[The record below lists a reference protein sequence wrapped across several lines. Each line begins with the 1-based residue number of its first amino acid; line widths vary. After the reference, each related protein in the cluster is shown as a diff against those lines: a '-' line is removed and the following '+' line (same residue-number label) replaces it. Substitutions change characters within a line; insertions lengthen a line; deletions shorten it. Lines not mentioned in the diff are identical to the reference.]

1 MQLPIDIK
9 ALIDETTNIKTA
21 RDTQISLSLYFDQ
34 AAPNDLVAHMR
45 NSFASASAS
54 VRMVMSY
61 LDSSFVPRSGDDFAI
76 IVAGGSAVVGP
87 AAAAIRGM
95 GVPVVVVTKQP
106 EAVKAAAAAS
116 GYDIPEGDV
125 VAPALEQGLGQAIE
139 LNDEALAELDER
151 MGSWIVSVC
160 HEKRLAMAIAF
171 PFMRRALARDAVQ
184 ATSLQNAGIGLVP
197 LLAGAD
203 LPVMTLNQAKMV
215 LQIAAAYGQ
224 EMDKNRAKELACVVG
239 SAYFCR
245 VVARELIELVPVLGV
260 VIRPTVAYGGTSAVG
275 YAAIEYFEGGQDAA
289 GVMNVASKASEVGN
303 KVVNKVR
310 SQGFGVVPEI
320 LDKVQGKAK
329 DLAEYI
335 PVAQEKVQEYA
346 PKVMS
351 VVNDLVDTVASQ
363 ANATGKSA

>member
-9 ALIDETTNIKTA
+9 ALIDETTNIKAA
-21 RDTQISLSLYFDQ
+21 RNTPISLSLYFDP

-45 NSFASASAS
+45 NSFASASSS

-61 LDSSFVPRSGDDFAI
+61 LDSSFAPRSGDDFAI
-76 IVAGGSAVVGP
+76 IVAGSSAMVGP

-95 GVPVVVVTKQP
+95 GVPTVVVTKQP
-106 EAVKAAAAAS
+106 EALKAAAAAS

-125 VAPALEQGLGQAIE
+125 VTPPLEQETDLAVE
-139 LNDEALAELDER
+139 MNDEALAELDER

-184 ATSLQNAGIGLVP
+184 ATSLQNAGIGVVP
-197 LLAGAD
+197 LIAGAD

-239 SAYFCR
+239 SAYLCR
-245 VVARELIELVPVLGV
+245 VVARELIELIPVLGI

-310 SQGFGVVPEI
+310 SEGVGIVPEI
-320 LDKVQGKAK
+320 LDKAKDKAK
-329 DLAEYI
+329 GLVDYV
-335 PVAQEKVQEYA
+335 PVVQEKAQEYA
-346 PKVMS
+346 PKVVG
-351 VVNDLVDTVASQ
+351 VVNDLVDTVVSQ
-363 ANATGKSA
+363 ANAANKSA

>member
-21 RDTQISLSLYFDQ
+21 RETQVSLSLYFDM

-45 NSFASASAS
+45 NSFASASSS

-61 LDSSFVPRSGDDFAI
+61 LDGSFVPRSGDDFAI

-95 GVPVVVVTKQP
+95 GVPVMVVTKQP
-106 EAVKAAAAAS
+106 EAVKAAAAAG
-116 GYDIPEGDV
+116 GYSIPEGDV
-125 VAPALEQGLGQAIE
+125 VAPAQAEAADLVDE
-139 LNDEALAELDER
+139 LDDEALADLDER
-151 MGSWIVSVC
+151 MGNWIVSVSR
-160 HEKRLAMAIAF
+160 EKRLAMAIAF
-171 PFMRRALARDAVQ
+171 PFMRRALAKDSVQ

-197 LLAGAD
+197 LIAGAD

-239 SAYFCR
+239 GAYFCR
-245 VVARELIELVPVLGV
+245 VVARELIELVPVLGFA
-260 VIRPTVAYGGTSAVG
+260 IRPAVAYGGTSAVG

-289 GVMNVASKASEVGN
+289 GVMNVATKATEVGT

-310 SQGFGVVPEI
+310 SEGWNLVPEI
-320 LDKVQGKAK
+320 LDKAQDKAK
-329 DLAEYI
+329 GLADYI
-335 PVAQEKVQEYA
+335 PVAMDKVQEYA
-346 PKVMS
+346 PKVKS
-351 VVNDLVDTVASQ
+351 VVNDLADSFVSQ
-363 ANATGKSA
+363 ANADGKSA